1 MVRVQSAVDR
11 ILRETFPH
19 VIFTGIWVRSR
30 PSVYGDEILDIWA
43 VYEGD
48 ADQLQSA
55 ERPHLL
61 SRLVA
66 TLQDLGMTAAPVTRF
81 ISRDDVGD
89 WQPEGT

>member
-11 ILRETFPH
+11 ILRETFPQ
-19 VIFTGIWVRSR
+19 VTFTGIWVRARRSA
-30 PSVYGDEILDIWA
+30 YGDEILDIWA

-48 ADQLQSA
+48 VRQLQSP
-55 ERPHLL
+55 ERPYLL
-61 SRLVA
+61 PRLIDA
-66 TLQDLGMTAAPVTRF
+66 LRALGMTAAPVTRF

>member
-1 MVRVQSAVDR
+1 VSVKSAVDR
-11 ILRETFPH
+11 VLRETFPR
-19 VIFTGIWVRSR
+19 VTFTGIWVRTR
-30 PSVYGDEILDIWA
+30 PSAYGDEILDIWA

-48 ADQLQSA
+48 AHQLQSA
-55 ERPHLL
+55 KRPHLL

-66 TLQDLGMTAAPVTRF
+66 TLQELGVTAAPVTRF

>member
-1 MVRVQSAVDR
+1 MMRVQPAVDR
-11 ILRETFPH
+11 ILRETFPQ
-19 VIFTGIWVRSR
+19 VTFTGIWVRSR
-30 PSVYGDEILDIWA
+30 RSAYGDEILDIWA
-43 VYEGD
+43 VYEGE

-66 TLQDLGMTAAPVTRF
+66 ALQGLGMTAAPVTRF

>member
-1 MVRVQSAVDR
+1 MMRVQPAVER
-11 ILRETFPH
+11 ILRETFPQ
-19 VIFTGIWVRSR
+19 VTFTGIWVRSR
-30 PSVYGDEILDIWA
+30 RSAYGDEILDIWA

-61 SRLVA
+61 SRLIA
-66 TLQDLGMTAAPVTRF
+66 AFQALGLTAAPVTRF